1 MNVFHKETGPAF
13 HHKAGPVFHH
23 KAGPAGT
30 VLHVESVP
38 VPDIVRAVG
47 SPVYIYSREYLASR
61 YHILQDAVSRC
72 GSGGRISYAVKAN
85 SNLSVLRLF
94 SDLGAGFDIVS
105 AGELHRVMA
114 AGGDPGKV
122 VFSGVG
128 KAAEE
133 MDLALKLGIDC
144 FNVESAAEL
153 ERLEDR
159 ARLLDRPARM
169 AVRINPDVDA
179 ATHPYISTGLKDN
192 KFGVPADLALDLYQR
207 AAASDWLIP
216 VGVACHIGSQIE
228 QLAPMM
234 EALARLLDVVDA
246 LAERGIEL
254 EHVDM
259 GGGFGVTYQDEVD
272 FDVSAYGAR
281 AAAALQGRKL
291 QFSVEPGRF
300 LVANGGILVTRV
312 EYLKPAMDSGDA
324 GLEAPR
330 QFAVVDA
337 AMNDLIRPALYQ
349 AWHGVEAV
357 AAPGPGAL
365 SGIWDVVGPVC
376 ESGDFLAKDRELTLA
391 QGDLLAVHSAGA
403 YAMAQSSNYNSRPRP
418 AEVLVEGDT
427 FRVIRR
433 RETTEDLYRHEL
445 SPASGALSV

>member
-1 MNVFHKETGPAF
+1 MNVFHRHTGG
-13 HHKAGPVFHH
+13 AGD
-23 KAGPAGT
+23 

-38 VPDIVRAVG
+38 VPDIVRSVG
-47 SPVYIYSREYLASR
+47 SPVYVYSRRYLESR
-61 YHILQDAVSRC
+61 YQALNNAVADC
-72 GSGGRISYAVKAN
+72 GSGGRICYAVKAN
-85 SNLSVLRLF
+85 SNLSVLKLF

-105 AGELHRVMA
+105 AGELQRVMA
-114 AGGDPGKV
+114 AGGDPGRV

-128 KAAEE
+128 KTAEE
-133 MDLALKLGIDC
+133 MDLALKFGIDC

-153 ERLEDR
+153 ERLEER
-159 ARLLDRPARM
+159 ARLLARPARI
-169 AVRINPDVDA
+169 ALRINPDVDA

-192 KFGVPADLALDLYQR
+192 KFGVPADLALKLYQQ
-207 AAASDWLIP
+207 AASSDWLTP

-228 QLAPMM
+228 QLAPML
-234 EALARLLDVVDA
+234 EALARLLDLVDA
-246 LAERGIEL
+246 LSAQGIEL

-272 FDVSAYGAR
+272 FDVAAYGAR
-281 AAAALQGRKL
+281 VKAALQGRRL
-291 QFSVEPGRF
+291 HLSVEPGRY

-312 EYLKPAMDSGDA
+312 EYLKPSPGT
-324 GLEAPR
+324 EK

-349 AWHGVEAV
+349 AWHGVEV
-357 AAPGPGAL
+357 VTTPGSASI

-376 ESGDFLAKDRELTLA
+376 ESGDFLAKDRDLTLA
-391 QGDLLAVHSAGA
+391 PGDLLAVHSAGA

-418 AEVLVEGDT
+418 AEVLVDGT
-427 FRVIRR
+427 GFQTIRR

-445 SPASGALSV
+445 TQALSGQREAESAP